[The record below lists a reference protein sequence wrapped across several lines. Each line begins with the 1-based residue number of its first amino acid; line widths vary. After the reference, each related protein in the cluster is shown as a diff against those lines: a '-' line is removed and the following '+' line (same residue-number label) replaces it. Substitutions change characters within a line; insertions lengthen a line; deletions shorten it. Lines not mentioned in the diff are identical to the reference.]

1 MAVAPVASSLQL
13 LIVYFIIMFVVL
25 FVFQVVKFV
34 IIIIIIIIIIK
45 SWLLMATVD
54 MPQDINLACGFWY
67 DWLNDLRAI
76 DSSGF
81 FTLHRTEVLRKT
93 FL

>member
-34 IIIIIIIIIIK
+34 IIIIIIIKEVSASAPRSEAMTSEFLPII
-45 SWLLMATVD
+45 ATKNNTQG
-54 MPQDINLACGFWY
+54 P
-67 DWLNDLRAI
+67 
-76 DSSGF
+76 
-81 FTLHRTEVLRKT
+81 KT
-93 FL
+93 FQSICSSTKKHNESS

>member
-34 IIIIIIIIIIK
+34 IIIIIIIT
-45 SWLLMATVD
+45 ATLPFYLD
-54 MPQDINLACGFWY
+54 RSRPFIGGAS
-67 DWLNDLRAI
+67 I
-76 DSSGF
+76 
-81 FTLHRTEVLRKT
+81 
-93 FL
+93 

>member
-34 IIIIIIIIIIK
+34 IIIIIII
-45 SWLLMATVD
+45 
-54 MPQDINLACGFWY
+54 NYC
-67 DWLNDLRAI
+67 
-76 DSSGF
+76 
-81 FTLHRTEVLRKT
+81 RTERMMRREGYNNSRRDC
-93 FL
+93 

>member
-34 IIIIIIIIIIK
+34 IIIIIIIIKRYTDYNITCN
-45 SWLLMATVD
+45 SV
-54 MPQDINLACGFWY
+54 N
-67 DWLNDLRAI
+67 
-76 DSSGF
+76 
-81 FTLHRTEVLRKT
+81 
-93 FL
+93 